1 MNKYGSQLDAY
12 LSKPDFSMYSS
23 QRKWLYLARMWL
35 YSAVF
40 KWHFK
45 LGFDFNFYRPGLE
58 TKFACEAAEKVGAK
72 LEFVGSELDGDTIG
86 RLAHE
91 TRLNIPEYLI
101 KRYQYHS
108 SQWTDELISNRIKI
122 GLVGPAA
129 FTEKCLDQHQMNW
142 FIQSTATFFPRLK
155 NIFIDEKDQD
165 LFE

>member
-1 MNKYGSQLDAY
+1 MNRYGSQLDSY

-23 QRKWLYLARMWL
+23 QRKWLYLARIWM
-35 YSAVF
+35 YTFVF
-40 KWHFK
+40 KWHFR
-45 LGFDFNFYRPGLE
+45 LGFDFHGSRPGLE

-72 LEFVGSELDGDTIG
+72 LEFAGSEVDGNSVG

-91 TRLNIPEYLI
+91 TRLNLPEYLV

-122 GLVGPAA
+122 GLVGPSA

-142 FIQSTATFFPRLK
+142 YIQSAATFFPQFK
-155 NIFIDEKDQD
+155 NIFVDEKDID